1 MLKLKPN
8 EVLKMNNPNQTSQP
22 TQGTDQKPGQQQGG
36 GQGPGQQQQGGQSKP
51 GQQQQNVPGKT
62 G

>member
-1 MLKLKPN
+1 
-8 EVLKMNNPNQTSQP
+8 MNNPNQTPQS

-36 GQGPGQQQQGGQSKP
+36 AQPGPGQQQQGGGQSKP

-62 G
+62 GQQGYEKKS